1 MRKEYREALRRN
13 GVRVLDVYRLRDR
26 DAIRFSYRGRIYLVE
41 LKGFYDA
48 MKPDELLNVLLSQTE
63 GR

>member
-1 MRKEYREALRRN
+1 MRKEYREVLQRN
-13 GVRVLDVYRLRDR
+13 GVRVLDVYRHKDR
-26 DAIRFSYRGRIYLVE
+26 DLVRFSYRGKVYLVE

-48 MKPDELLNVLLSQTE
+48 MKPDELLNSLLSQTE